1 LTQTARQSGTFQ
13 QFRLVHQRRHGSAV
27 EMQLETPLDLRVGG
41 SGIIGRRISIIGS
54 GSRGKELSL
63 GDGIV
68 GYNC

>member
-1 LTQTARQSGTFQ
+1 M
-13 QFRLVHQRRHGSAV
+13 

-41 SGIIGRRISIIGS
+41 NGIIGRRITLKENEVP
-54 GSRGKELSL
+54 GKEQSL